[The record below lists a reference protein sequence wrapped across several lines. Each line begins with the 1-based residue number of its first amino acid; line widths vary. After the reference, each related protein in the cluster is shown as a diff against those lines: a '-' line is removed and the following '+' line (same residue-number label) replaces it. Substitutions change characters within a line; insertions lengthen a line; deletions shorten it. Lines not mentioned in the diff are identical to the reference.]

1 MSFGESVFSAG
12 FIQKTVK
19 GDLFIKE
26 NYRIPLQNRRG
37 KTLEH
42 SRRQITE
49 AKTEALSGGAKPT
62 YRLSGPRA
70 HLSASAS

>member
-1 MSFGESVFSAG
+1 MSFGESVFLAG
-12 FIQKTVK
+12 FIQKIVK
-19 GDLFIKE
+19 GDLFIKG
-26 NYRIPLQNRRG
+26 NYGTPPQNKHG

-49 AKTEALSGGAKPT
+49 AKTEALSGGARPT
-62 YRLSGPRA
+62 YRSSGPRA